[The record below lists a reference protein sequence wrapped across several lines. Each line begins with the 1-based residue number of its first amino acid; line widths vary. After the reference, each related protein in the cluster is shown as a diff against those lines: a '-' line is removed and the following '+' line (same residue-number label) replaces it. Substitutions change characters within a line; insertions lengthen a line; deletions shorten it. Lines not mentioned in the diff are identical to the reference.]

1 MAIFTTGQAGG
12 QAIQPTS
19 VPTAYSADAQ
29 ELARSQRLAQLLSN
43 QQMPEGQ
50 MISGRFVAPSI
61 AQNLAQF
68 ANMATGAYFADKS
81 EKQNLALAKKIREG
95 ENAALAD
102 YMAQMQ
108 GRPAVEGGVY
118 GPDGKLTMQTT
129 PDMIGPQGE
138 LTPQYRQ
145 VAPSPA
151 IPANPRAANLN
162 AAQNDMLP
170 SWMRQFAMK
179 EVTKGPDYKEIKK
192 LNEATGNIEIFRYN
206 ASAPDPRSTMEFLG
220 IDKPAISASDRLT
233 LQDKGINIPPNLG
246 GGGGSPA
253 GGNMP
258 VSNVPVAG
266 NPAVPA
272 QPNVKPAVK
281 PATTASTQDLV
292 ATYGY
297 DPFKLPPM
305 PPQPSGEAARD
316 WQKKA
321 YQPLEGTAGQ
331 KVDGAKMYYNSL
343 EKYNNYVSTLTAAD
357 LANPSVRSRLNSLYA
372 TAKLTGKEA
381 NNLGVL
387 NGGDERILEEV
398 LPNYKDITVTKKNLN
413 RIVQDQKEFASGII
427 VEAYGTQQKV
437 VPQNMRK
444 FIVVP
449 ATQDVRADTPAKN
462 APVQRAVLNNQ
473 QIETRN
479 GKWVYSATG
488 KAVE

>member
-1 MAIFTTGQAGG
+1 MAGYTTGQAGG
-12 QAIQPTS
+12 QTIQQVA

-29 ELARSQRLAQLLSN
+29 ELARSQRLAQLLSGP
-43 QQMPEGQ
+43 QTPEGQ
-50 MISGRFVAPSI
+50 MISGRFVAPSWT
-61 AQNLAQF
+61 QQLAGLV
-68 ANMATGAYFADKS
+68 NTGTGAYFADKA

-108 GRPAVEGGVY
+108 GRPAVEGGIYNPQGQLTKETTADMY
-118 GPDGKLTMQTT
+118 GPNM
-129 PDMIGPQGE
+129 E
-138 LTPQYRQ
+138 LTAGYRQ

-170 SWMRQFAMK
+170 SWMRQFAIK
-179 EVTKGPDYKEIKK
+179 EATKGPDYKEIKK

-220 IDKPAISASDRLT
+220 IDKPALSASDRLT
-233 LQDKGINIPPNLG
+233 LQDRGITIPANLG
-246 GGGGSPA
+246 GGAPA
-253 GGNMP
+253 GGAP
-258 VSNVPVAG
+258 VAGNQPVAG

-272 QPNVKPAVK
+272 QPTVKPAVK

-305 PPQPSGEAARD
+305 PPQPSGEAARE
-316 WQKKA
+316 WQKNA
-321 YQPLEGTAGQ
+321 YKPLEGTAGQ

-444 FIVVP
+444 FVVVP
-449 ATQDVRADTPAKN
+449 ATQDVKADTPAKN
-462 APVQRAVLNNQ
+462 APVQRATLNGEA
-473 QIETRN
+473 IETRN
-479 GKWVYSATG
+479 NKWVYSKTG